1 MGLPVASIGVSVEKR
16 DKKGKKG
23 KQKNINIMEN
33 EKISNYDLLKKL
45 GFPKDFIDENKKL
58 GLKESKLKE
67 RGSMQ
72 EYLVAF

>member
-1 MGLPVASIGVSVEKR
+1 
-16 DKKGKKG
+16 
-23 KQKNINIMEN
+23 MEN